1 MEPESESAEIL
12 NDVVTSFHVG
22 KYADCLSILAEIS
35 AASKCGKS
43 IVGQCLLENNLVV
56 CTYKEQLNADVR
68 IGVSERIDRL
78 SKISVTMQGLPPSLK
93 ALPVE
98 LAISFNTSALLLQ
111 QVNHKEPVLS
121 SLNQICQATDPVS
134 TAWSCIQKITIA
146 NLHRV
151 LCTMGTPES
160 RPDIERLLGKITG
173 IAHLVPTDVISLVT
187 LQCCLHSLGHMIVR
201 QHQDALRILEEV
213 LKMNPRKNQ
222 DDNQTNS
229 SSAFLMDIS
238 IGSLTVDLSCRDSLL
253 HARDLAGFLLVAC
266 LFQTGQ
272 WDDCL
277 HHINTKLSDLPD
289 SLKLTNKFIEG
300 YCLYQT
306 GHSESAIKTLT
317 SLAESPDTDVALRVK
332 TINLIGCCLATLNKP
347 YTAIQ
352 KFQEALKM
360 DFSFLCPLYNISVV
374 FRHLGLQDAEI
385 EALHLLIKAVKD
397 KNPSMKPPE
406 ADIILGSLPSNA
418 LNNPDGG
425 YILDEQSLN
434 VLFVMYTLAQRCLEL
449 GRFNDAAKKY
459 HELLRVIEDDLSPST
474 KHPMDCKEDSSC
486 VPPLHTIF
494 LEAALSFYK
503 TNDIEQSLT
512 ITDRVITKIVP
523 TIGNTTRTSDLASH
537 SRDADADTRR
547 QTERHQTDNDA
558 LPGPSF
564 QGSGSGGDE
573 LDLSVALS
581 SCSRDEPGNTRSNQM
596 ASTPELPS
604 DIPFRSPDVSIK
616 AAKGHLIEETEIS
629 QESGVRLFIANALL
643 LKSSCL
649 IQMKNWPQAFSIT
662 KELLEYLSGVSRT
675 EDQCD
680 EIGSRYREAECKM
693 EGGGDDETPRSKKR
707 KTEPT
712 HGTQGGETRRQ
723 QPIRDS
729 LLEVKAKAYNN
740 KAMILI
746 GQKKTS
752 EALHM
757 LVLGT
762 QCSPDDSD
770 VLYNYILLLSK
781 MGRPGEARK
790 MTKKLLVLETSLKMS
805 PLLQYLS

>member
-238 IGSLTVDLSCRDSLL
+238 IGSLTVDLSCR
-253 HARDLAGFLLVAC
+253 
-266 LFQTGQ
+266 
-272 WDDCL
+272 
-277 HHINTKLSDLPD
+277 
-289 SLKLTNKFIEG
+289 G